1 MPMYEFQ
8 CEPCDHAF
16 ETLVRNASDV
26 PHCPKCRGTTLLK
39 QFSVPAAARTTSGA
53 AASLPMAQAPSGGGC
68 GAPWCGTGG
77 CGGMG

>member
-16 ETLVRNASDV
+16 ETLVRGPSDV

-39 QFSVPAAARTTSGA
+39 QFSVPAAARANGA
-53 AASLPMAQAPSGGGC
+53 TGSPLPIAPQGGGGGC

>member
-1 MPMYEFQ
+1 MPMYEFK

-16 ETLVRNASDV
+16 ETLVRGSSDV
-26 PHCPKCRGTTLLK
+26 PHCPKCKGTTLLK
-39 QFSVPAAARTTSGA
+39 QFSVPAAARANSGTGS
-53 AASLPMAQAPSGGGC
+53 SLPMTQPQSGGGC

>member
-1 MPMYEFQ
+1 MPMYEFK

-16 ETLVRNASDV
+16 ETLVRSSSDV
-26 PHCPKCRGTTLLK
+26 PHCPKCQGTTLLK
-39 QFSVPAAARTTSGA
+39 QFSVPAAAR
-53 AASLPMAQAPSGGGC
+53 AASGTGTPLPIAPQGGGC